1 MTRFGR
7 LVRLSRVVASLA
19 CATALAPV
27 ASAQTAQRTA
37 PNADSVETRALTRA
51 KPAAVGMSNA
61 LIPRLDS
68 VIKAGIA
75 DHASPGVTIAVARR
89 GKLLLLRGYGRSD
102 WAPGAPAAT
111 DSTMY
116 DMASLTKVV
125 ATTTAAMILE
135 EEGKLDIE
143 RTVASYLPEYD
154 VPDKRAITVR
164 MLLTHASGI
173 RSNHPL
179 WKEAKGREQYFAG
192 MVKFPLARVPGSAVE
207 YTDWNMVLMQF
218 IIERITGQTLD
229 QFVQARVFGPLGM
242 RDTRYNPPETLK
254 PRIAP
259 TETEDFRGGQ
269 VWGVVH
275 DETAWVLGGVSGNA
289 GLFASARDLAV
300 FVQMLL
306 NGGSYAGT
314 RIVRPS
320 TVARWTAR
328 QRPDASRALGW
339 DTPSPQSSA
348 GRFFSLRS
356 FGHTGFTGTSIWA
369 DPERELFVVLLTNR
383 VNPTRDN
390 QKIGPLRRA
399 VADVVQQSVVD
410 SRLRDW
416 EATMTQ
422 NRAP

>member
-1 MTRFGR
+1 MTRLISSRR
-7 LVRLSRVVASLA
+7 LLAVAFSSTVA
-19 CATALAPV
+19 ASVALAQ
-27 ASAQTAQRTA
+27 AT
-37 PNADSVETRALTRA
+37 PNAAPTLGRALTRGT
-51 KPAAVGMSNA
+51 PQSVGMSPR
-61 LIPRLDS
+61 LVPRLDS
-68 VIKAGIA
+68 VINAALA
-75 DHASPGVTIAVARR
+75 DHAAPGATIAVARR
-89 GKLLLLRGYGRSD
+89 GKLLLLKGYGKND
-102 WAPGAPAAT
+102 GAAGAPRSV

-135 EEGKLDIE
+135 EEGKLNIE
-143 RTVASYLPEYD
+143 KTVASYLPEYD
-154 VPDKRAITVR
+154 VPDKRGITVR
-164 MLLTHASGI
+164 MLLTHTSGI

-179 WKEAKGREQYFAG
+179 WKDAKGREQYFQG
-192 MVKFPLARVPGSAVE
+192 MIKFPLVREPGTAAE

-229 QFVQARVFGPLGM
+229 QFVEARIFGPLGM
-242 RDTRYNPPETLK
+242 RDTRYNPPESWK

-289 GLFASARDLAV
+289 GLFSSARDMAV

-306 NGGSYAGT
+306 NGGSYGGLQ
-314 RIVRPS
+314 ILKPS
-320 TVARWTAR
+320 TVARWTSR

-339 DTPSPQSSA
+339 DTPSPNSSA
-348 GRFFSLRS
+348 GRFFSPRS

-369 DPERELFVVLLTNR
+369 DPERELLVVLLTNR

-399 VADVVQQSVVD
+399 VADVVQQSIND
-410 SRLRDW
+410 SPLREW
-416 EATMTQ
+416 EEQ
-422 NRAP
+422 IKR

>member
-1 MTRFGR
+1 MIRFARFGR
-7 LVRLSRVVASLA
+7 FAALVTLASILPPSGMAAQAAAPNAVASLG
-19 CATALAPV
+19 P
-27 ASAQTAQRTA
+27 
-37 PNADSVETRALTRA
+37 ALTRA
-51 KPAAVGMSNA
+51 KPSAVGMSST
-61 LIPRLDS
+61 LVPRLDS
-68 VIKAGIA
+68 VIGAAIA
-75 DHASPGVTIAVARR
+75 DHATPGATIAVARR
-89 GKLLLLRGYGRSD
+89 GRLVLLKGYGRTD
-102 WAPGAPAAT
+102 WAKGAPRAT

-116 DMASLTKVV
+116 DLASLTKVV

-135 EEGKLDIE
+135 EEGTLDLD
-143 RTVASYLPEYD
+143 RTVASYLPDYD

-173 RSNHPL
+173 RSNFPL
-179 WKEAKGREQYFAG
+179 WKDAKGREQYFAG
-192 MVKFPLARVPGSAVE
+192 MVSFPLVREPGSAVE

-218 IIERITGQTLD
+218 IIERLTAQTLD
-229 QFVQARVFGPLGM
+229 QFVQTRVFGPLGM
-242 RDTRYNPPETLK
+242 RDTRYNPIDPLK

-275 DETAWVLGGVSGNA
+275 DETAWALGGVSGNA
-289 GLFASARDLAV
+289 GLFSSARDLAV

-306 NGGSYAGT
+306 NGGSYGG
-314 RIVRPS
+314 VRLLKPS

-339 DTPSPQSSA
+339 DTPSPRSSA
-348 GRFFSLRS
+348 GRYFSPRS

-399 VADVVQQSVVD
+399 VADIVQQSVLD
-410 SRLRDW
+410 SPLRQW
-416 EATMTQ
+416 EDVPA
-422 NRAP
+422 RP